1 MNKWV
6 HDLLAHIIGAVL
18 CFAALCIIN
27 WIFGETVNFKMNAIV
42 AVVIVVAQ
50 AFVGFL
56 RSNKKN

>member
-1 MNKWV
+1 MKKWA
-6 HDLLAHIIGAVL
+6 HDLLANIIGAVL
-18 CFAALCIIN
+18 CFTALCLIN
-27 WIFGETVNFKMNAIV
+27 WIFGEIVNFKMNAIV